1 MALSG
6 LKEIINGILGKIRE
20 IPEKAGGFFGKSN
33 ETPQTAKSLLDK
45 IKESFSVLVN
55 RIKDAVNNIG
65 LDKKKSLF
73 IGFGALAVLFLILAI
88 AAGVSSS
95 KKRRMVT
102 PDAVAGGLTIP
113 VEELFIPAEPDFV
126 PEFIFEREKRRF
138 WSLEDIRQYW
148 RTPDSSDRWREEIK
162 SAVDKLMEGI
172 P

>member
-6 LKEIINGILGKIRE
+6 LKERISGILGNIRG

-33 ETPQTAKSLLDK
+33 ETSQTDKSFPGK
-45 IKESFSVLVN
+45 INELFSVLVN
-55 RIKDAVNNIG
+55 RIKNFINNVGPDKRKLMLIG
-65 LDKKKSLF
+65 L
-73 IGFGALAVLFLILAI
+73 GALVVLFLILAI
-88 AAGVSSS
+88 TVGVSSS
-95 KKRRMVT
+95 KKRRMAS
-102 PDAVAGGLTIP
+102 PDTVERNLAIP
-113 VEELFIPAEPDFV
+113 KEELFIPAEPDFV

-148 RTPDSSDRWREEIK
+148 RTPDSGDRWRDEIK